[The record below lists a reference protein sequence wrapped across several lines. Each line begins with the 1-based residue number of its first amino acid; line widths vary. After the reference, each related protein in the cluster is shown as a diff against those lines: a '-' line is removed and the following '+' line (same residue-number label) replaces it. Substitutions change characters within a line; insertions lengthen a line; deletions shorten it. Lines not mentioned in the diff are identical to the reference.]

1 MSTARSQEL
10 PDSYG
15 VTPVAAQAAVIVNLI
30 SARQGGE
37 DQARRIAQ
45 VFDSYGVKANTVLA
59 RSGEEITAAAR
70 RAATGNSKLVVAAGG
85 DGTINAVASQL
96 IDTDKLLG
104 VLPLGTLNH
113 FAKDLNIPQDLEAAA
128 RTVLDGRVIKVDVG
142 EVNGRYFLN
151 NSSLGIYPRIVA
163 EREQQQKRGRG
174 KWLAFL
180 SAAFSML
187 HRYPVLFV
195 RLTTD
200 SAELARRT
208 AIVFVGNNEYE
219 LEGLGMGARSCF
231 DKGQLHVYVMHDT
244 GIWGL
249 VRLFFSA
256 VFRKLDQVDEFDDMC
271 TRELWVEGR
280 RNHLRVAL
288 DGEVAVMEMPLHY
301 RSKPAALRVIVPQ
314 TGNETEND
322 FR

>member
-1 MSTARSQEL
+1 MSTARSQAL
-10 PDSYG
+10 PESDG
-15 VTPVAAQAAVIVNLI
+15 VTSAAAQAAVIVNV
-30 SARQGGE
+30 SARQGSE

-45 VFDSYGVKANTVLA
+45 VFDSYGLKANIFLA
-59 RSGEEITAAAR
+59 HSGEEITAAAR
-70 RAATGNSKLVVAAGG
+70 RAATGTSKLVVAAGG
-85 DGTINAVASQL
+85 DGTVNAVAAQL
-96 IDTDKLLG
+96 IDTDKVLG

-113 FAKDLNIPQDLEAAA
+113 FAKDLNIPQDLEAAV
-128 RTVLDGRVIKVDVG
+128 RTVREGRIIKADVG

-163 EREQQQKRGRG
+163 AREQQQKRGRG
-174 KWLAFL
+174 KWLAL
-180 SAAFSML
+180 ASAAFSML

-219 LEGLGMGARSCF
+219 LEGLGMGARSCL
-231 DKGQLHVYVMHDT
+231 DKGQLHVYVMRDT

-249 VRLFFSA
+249 VRLFVSA

-280 RNHLRVAL
+280 RKYSRVAL
-288 DGEVAVMEMPLHY
+288 DGEVFVMEMPLHY
-301 RSKPAALRVIVPQ
+301 RSRLAALRVIVPQ
-314 TGNETEND
+314 ASQVCSS
-322 FR
+322 

>member
-1 MSTARSQEL
+1 MSTARSQDL
-10 PDSYG
+10 ASYAEG
-15 VTPVAAQAAVIVNLI
+15 SAAPVTVIVNA

-45 VFDSYGVKANTVLA
+45 VFDSCGVKAKIVLA
-59 RSGEEITAAAR
+59 RTGEEITAAAL
-70 RAATGNSKLVVAAGG
+70 RAATDQSRVVVAGGG
-85 DGTINAVASQL
+85 DGTINAVAAQL
-96 IDTDKLLG
+96 VDTDKALG
-104 VLPLGTLNH
+104 ILPLGTLNH
-113 FAKDLNIPQDLEAAA
+113 FAKDVNIPQDLEAAA
-128 RTVLDGRVIKVDVG
+128 QVVVEGRVIRVDVG

-151 NSSLGIYPRIVA
+151 NSSLGIYPTVVA
-163 EREQQQKRGRG
+163 EREEQQKQGHG
-174 KWLAFL
+174 KWPALL
-180 SAAFSML
+180 SAALRMI

-219 LEGLGMGARSCF
+219 LEGLGMGGRSCL
-231 DKGQLHVYVMHDT
+231 DQGQLHVYVMRDT

-256 VFRKLDQVDEFDDMC
+256 VFRKLEQVEEFDAMC

-280 RNHLRVAL
+280 RKRLRVAL
-288 DGEVAVMEMPLHY
+288 DGEVTVMPTPLHY
-301 RSKPAALRVIVPQ
+301 RTRPGALRVIVPRAAQ
-314 TGNETEND
+314 VSGS
-322 FR
+322 